1 MNKQQIIDKTGN
13 FHDLLIESLRN
24 PEKAEA
30 YLQVA
35 LDEYQEDANTEIFLL
50 ALRNV
55 AEANGGMGDLAKKTD
70 LNRQNLYLVLSR
82 KGNPKLNTLGSILKG
97 LGFHLAIERNQQPDR
112 YK

>member
-1 MNKQQIIDKTGN
+1 MNKQQIIDKTGS
-13 FHDLLIESLRN
+13 FHDLLIKSLRN

-35 LDEYQEDANTEIFLL
+35 LDEYQEDANAETFLL

-70 LNRQNLYLVLSR
+70 LNRQNLYHTLSR
-82 KGNPKLNTLGSILKG
+82 KGNPRLNTLGSILNG
-97 LGFHLAIERNQQPDR
+97 LGFHLEIARNQQSSN
-112 YK
+112 